1 MDGGAWQV
9 AVYWGVRWGGI
20 FLWTGPPPQLLAS
33 EIKPAFLFT
42 SLVFLLALE
51 QQAAGPHLGNS
62 DLRQFGFSFKL
73 WLGYVAHSRS

>member
-1 MDGGAWQV
+1 M

-51 QQAAGPHLGNS
+51 QQAAGPH
-62 DLRQFGFSFKL
+62 FG
-73 WLGYVAHSRS
+73 